1 MAEQRLEISFPDV
14 QDGTAREYRD
24 ELQEYIAGNA
34 PDTKFSLKRTDE
46 EAQDIGTILV
56 VILGSKVAIEIAKG
70 IADWLRQR
78 NTSKIKITA
87 GNKTIE
93 VDHLSVRSAEDLSD
107 MLSRLLFPLS
117 STP

>member
-1 MAEQRLEISFPDV
+1 MAEKRLEISFPDV
-14 QDGTAREYRD
+14 EDSTAREYRD
-24 ELQEYIAGNA
+24 ELREYIASTA
-34 PDTKFSLKRTDE
+34 PGTEFSLKRTDE
-46 EAQDIGTILV
+46 DAQDIGTILV

-87 GNKTIE
+87 GDKTVE
-93 VDHLSVRSAEDLSD
+93 VDHLSVRSAEDLS
-107 MLSRLLFPLS
+107 RLLVPFS